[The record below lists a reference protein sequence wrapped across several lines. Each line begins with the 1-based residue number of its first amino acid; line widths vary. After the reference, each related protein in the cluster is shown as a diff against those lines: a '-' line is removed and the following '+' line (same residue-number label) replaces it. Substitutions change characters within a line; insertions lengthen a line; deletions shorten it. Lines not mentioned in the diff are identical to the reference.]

1 MRQCL
6 VILAKTPIFSDVKTR
21 LKSKIG
27 KKNTLIFYKFCRNC
41 VRDLKSKHD
50 YDMKIAIAEKDAVSN
65 NYWNGFDTFFAK
77 GKNLA
82 QKQYFI
88 FKKLL
93 KIYESVILI
102 GIDIPQL
109 EKKLIKN
116 AFRFLKRNDYII
128 GPSSDGGFYLI
139 GSKSKIAKEVWE
151 NTKWSS
157 TKTMQ
162 TFVHSLGYKT
172 YKLKKFTDVDEFY
185 DFQKMLKEMPTFAS
199 KHQLRL
205 INWVN
210 SIDE

>member
-27 KKNTLIFYKFCRNC
+27 KKNTLIFYQFCRNC
-41 VRDLKSKHD
+41 IGDLKSKHD
-50 YDMKIAIAEKDAVSN
+50 YDMKIATAEKDAVSN
-65 NYWNGFDTFFAK
+65 NYWNGFDTFFAE

-82 QKQYFI
+82 EKQYFI

-116 AFRFLKRNDYII
+116 AFRFLTKNDYII

-151 NTKWSS
+151 NTEWSS
-157 TKTMQ
+157 TETMR
-162 TFVHSLGYKT
+162 TFVRSLGYKT

-185 DFQKMLKEMPTFAS
+185 DLKKMLKEMPTFAS

>member
-1 MRQCL
+1 
-6 VILAKTPIFSDVKTR
+6 
-21 LKSKIG
+21 
-27 KKNTLIFYKFCRNC
+27 
-41 VRDLKSKHD
+41 
-50 YDMKIAIAEKDAVSN
+50 MKIAIAEKDAVSN

-77 GKNLA
+77 GKNLSE
-82 QKQYFI
+82 KQYFI

-116 AFRFLKRNDYII
+116 AFRFLTRNDYII

-151 NTKWSS
+151 NTEWSS

-162 TFVHSLGYKT
+162 TFVRSLGHKT

-210 SIDE
+210 SIDG